1 MKSALKIT
9 PMFANYKYTLTG
21 AQQEEVQMFLRQI
34 ASATDRDGKR
44 ADENAAWVLLHNLT
58 YTESWTTQPE
68 NDIPEPRIKSFI
80 VRMLEAKIQRGE
92 ELTDDESAML
102 SAVAARL

>member
-1 MKSALKIT
+1 MR
-9 PMFANYKYTLTG
+9 
-21 AQQEEVQMFLRQI
+21 AQQEEVQMFLRQK
-34 ASATDRDGKR
+34 ASATDQDGKR
-44 ADENAAWVLLHNLT
+44 ADENPAWVLLHNLT

-102 SAVAARL
+102 SQSI